1 MAASKTTPTTVT
13 VEVTPRFE
21 VFYALQ
27 VLEGAP
33 AKNLSGW
40 RRDAEQ
46 KLSARVRTAISSV
59 APSSLM
65 WPLLADSLKD
75 SAPAPS
81 FNEILATL
89 RKMRPEDFQRSV
101 LSGVFKSPRSVV
113 RLLSHSAPLKQIIEA
128 ESTSRGKLL
137 SLLGLN
143 PYVETSASA
152 RAFERMIAEPNE
164 YRDDVASVL
173 DAFWAGCFSETW
185 NSLEPQMERVATRM
199 QRSIEGLGFD
209 EFARRHNLPFSGDRS
224 SIIHIIPSAFNTSRL
239 WATYEGV
246 RGRKRV
252 FIPLADPSLSI
263 DERVTTRDDKT
274 IEDPAAVFKALG
286 DTTRYAMVSAI
297 ARMPMTSIEL
307 ARMFGVS
314 KPTVSHHV
322 QALRAANLLIENPG
336 ENGVVLSLNRRTLES
351 ASSNAA
357 REMFSSTHGTNIVK
371 RTRRANRSHDNPD

>member
-1 MAASKTTPTTVT
+1 MAASRRTPPVVT

-27 VLEGAP
+27 VLEGGA
-33 AKNLSGW
+33 ARSLGGW

-46 KLSARVRTAISSV
+46 MLGARVRTAISNV

-75 SAPAPS
+75 GEPAPS
-81 FNEILATL
+81 FDELLSAL

-101 LSGVFKSPRSVV
+101 LSGVFKSPRSVA
-113 RLLSHSAPLKQIIEA
+113 RLLSRSASLQHIVETEA
-128 ESTSRGKLL
+128 ASRGKLL

-143 PYVETSASA
+143 PYVETSASV

-164 YRDDVASVL
+164 YRNDVANVL
-173 DAFWAGCFSETW
+173 DTFWNGCFNETW
-185 NSLEPQMERVATRM
+185 SHLEPKMERVATRM
-199 QRSIEGLGFD
+199 HRSIEDNGFD
-209 EFARRHNLPFSGDRS
+209 EFARRANLPLSGDRS
-224 SIIHIIPSAFNTSRL
+224 STIYIIPSAFNTSRL
-239 WATYEGV
+239 WAAYEDV

-252 FIPLADPSLSI
+252 FIPLADPSLSL
-263 DERVTTRDDKT
+263 DERTTASAEGP
-274 IEDPAAVFKALG
+274 IEDPAAIFKALG

-297 ARMPMTSIEL
+297 ARTPMTSIEL

-314 KPTVSHHV
+314 KPTISHHV

-336 ENGVVLSLNRRTLES
+336 DNGVVLSVNRRTLEN

-357 REMFSSTHGTNIVK
+357 REMFSSTHDTNIVK
-371 RTRRANRSHDNPD
+371 RTRRANRSHDNAD